1 MSDKPSR
8 PPAEERIPAR
18 LRSWLTANHPD
29 LMALLAGDPN
39 GERLLAET
47 AQRIQ
52 SNLNR
57 AEVVQADPSLV
68 DPARGDQVYLM
79 PRPEG
84 VTLEEAL
91 IGLIGADRD
100 YWTTRLRFLAAT
112 SDPTG

>member
-1 MSDKPSR
+1 MSHKPSR
-8 PPAEERIPAR
+8 PQAEDRILAR
-18 LRSWLTANHPD
+18 LRSWLTANEPD
-29 LMALLAGDPN
+29 LMALLTGDPN

-57 AEVVQADPSLV
+57 AEVLQADPSLA
-68 DPARGDQVYLM
+68 DPARGDQLYLM
-79 PRPEG
+79 LRPAG

-91 IGLIGADRD
+91 IGLIGPDRD

-112 SDPTG
+112 SDPTS